1 MIVNL
6 MRRMG
11 DSVVVEQ
18 IDSPVIFE
26 GGQPQEGVLTTFAL
40 DGREVTGRIVK
51 VEPHDLDG
59 EPVIEV
65 ELVDTAALDVQSEIT
80 LSRLPPKDL
89 HDRDLTR
96 QPLVHLLMRRSRRK
110 RPGRA
115 SCIRSPPNLGL
126 AMVAGS
132 FF

>member
-6 MRRMG
+6 TRRMG

-18 IDSPVIFE
+18 VDSPVMFE

-40 DGREVTGRIVK
+40 DGQQVTGRIVK
-51 VEPHDLDG
+51 VGPSDPDG

-80 LSRLPPKDL
+80 LSRLPPKD
-89 HDRDLTR
+89 DFTTD
-96 QPLVHLLMRRSRRK
+96 
-110 RPGRA
+110 
-115 SCIRSPPNLGL
+115 I
-126 AMVAGS
+126 
-132 FF
+132 